1 MNLEDQ
7 TRLLYRQEQFPIFQN
22 RMYDTE
28 VEAKACPK
36 GDVQLVEDLRTG
48 LVYNAAFRPELMAYD
63 AHYQNEQ
70 ALSPLFQA
78 HLKFVSS
85 IIDRCMGRDSIVE
98 VGCGKGFFL
107 EMLLDKGF
115 DVTGF
120 DPTYEGNNPKILKH
134 YFEPGVGIKANGLVL
149 RHVLEHIQDP
159 VSFLHQ
165 LKTANGGNG
174 KIYIEV
180 PCFDWICELKAW
192 FDIFYEHV
200 NYFRLADF
208 KRMFGEVI
216 ESGKVFG
223 GQYLYVIAELSSLR
237 IPVIDM
243 NNRVNFPSDFINN
256 LTEHNRS
263 EQNRTEQNRTAIWG
277 GASKGVIFALLK
289 ERTGQPVDT
298 VIDINPA
305 KQGRFLP
312 GTGLQVKSPAQGI
325 ADLQSG
331 STIYVMN
338 SNYLEE
344 IRRMSNNVFN
354 YIGIDHE

>member
-1 MNLEDQ
+1 MNQENQ

-28 VEAKACPK
+28 EEAKACPK
-36 GDVQLVEDLRTG
+36 GNVQLVEDQRTG

-70 ALSPLFQA
+70 ALSPLFQV
-78 HLKFVSS
+78 HLESVSS
-85 IIDRCMGRDSIVE
+85 IIDRCMGRNSIVE

-107 EMLLDKGF
+107 EMLLGKGF

-180 PCFDWICELKAW
+180 PCFDWICEHKAW

-223 GQYLYVIAELSSLR
+223 GQYLCVIAELSSLR

-243 NNRVNFPSDFINN
+243 NNRINFLSDFTNN
-256 LTEHNRS
+256 FT
-263 EQNRTEQNRTAIWG
+263 EQNRTEQNRTEQNRTEQNSHLGRRIQRRHICLTQRAYWATCRHSYRYQSGKAGQIPSG
-277 GASKGVIFALLK
+277 HRSKSQIAGA
-289 ERTGQPVDT
+289 RHCR
-298 VIDINPA
+298 PA
-305 KQGRFLP
+305 KR
-312 GTGLQVKSPAQGI
+312 
-325 ADLQSG
+325 
-331 STIYVMN
+331 
-338 SNYLEE
+338 
-344 IRRMSNNVFN
+344 
-354 YIGIDHE
+354 IDHLCHEFKLSRRN

>member
-1 MNLEDQ
+1 MNQEEQ

-28 VEAKACPK
+28 EEARACPK
-36 GDVQLVEDLRTG
+36 GDVQLVEDQRTG
-48 LVYNAAFRPELMAYD
+48 LVYNGAFRPELMAYD

-78 HLKFVSS
+78 HLESVSS
-85 IIDRCMGRDSIVE
+85 IIDRCMGRDSIVD
-98 VGCGKGFFL
+98 VGCGEGFFL
-107 EMLLDKGF
+107 EMPLGQGF
-115 DVTGF
+115 DVTRF

-149 RHVLEHIQDP
+149 RHVLEHIRDP

-165 LKTANGGNG
+165 LKTANGGSG

-180 PCFDWICELKAW
+180 PSFDWICEHRAW

-243 NNRVNFPSDFINN
+243 NNRVNFPSDFTNN
-256 LTEHNRS
+256 LTEQNSHLGRRIQRRHIRLTQRAYWATCRLSYRYQSGKAGQIPTRHRS
-263 EQNRTEQNRTAIWG
+263 ISQIADAKHCR
-277 GASKGVIFALLK
+277 
-289 ERTGQPVDT
+289 
-298 VIDINPA
+298 PA
-305 KQGRFLP
+305 KR
-312 GTGLQVKSPAQGI
+312 
-325 ADLQSG
+325 
-331 STIYVMN
+331 
-338 SNYLEE
+338 
-344 IRRMSNNVFN
+344 
-354 YIGIDHE
+354 IDHLCHEFKLSRRN